1 MLSFLRG
8 LCAEVLLR
16 SILLNMKSL
25 SSPEPVADPL
35 ANGFLPDLFCILYCC
50 LTLHFYSFISHGLRS
65 GHFNFNKY
73 ISLPSTQYSP
83 GSLVL
88 TGYREL

>member
-1 MLSFLRG
+1 MLKVSPDL
-8 LCAEVLLR
+8 
-16 SILLNMKSL
+16 SLLNMKSL
-25 SSPEPVADPL
+25 SSPEPMADPL
-35 ANGFLPDLFCILYCC
+35 ANGFLPVLFRMLYCW
-50 LTLHFYSFISHGLRS
+50 LTLHFYSFVSHGLRS

-88 TGYREL
+88 TDYREL

>member
-1 MLSFLRG
+1 MLKVSPDLF
-8 LCAEVLLR
+8 
-16 SILLNMKSL
+16 LLNMKTL
-25 SSPEPVADPL
+25 SSPEPTADSL
-35 ANGFLPDLFCILYCC
+35 ANGFLPVLFCMLYCW
-50 LTLHFYSFISHGLRS
+50 LTLHFYSFVSHAPRS

-88 TGYREL
+88 TDYREL